1 VSFLSHGIFYPFG
14 SYPCGDRRETY
25 GIVCFY
31 ILKIFL
37 KKERIH
43 NTHFNQ
49 KKKKEKRKNRI
60 HNTHFMQSLSRKEVL
75 NYYIA
80 TKIVIISRSSNQD
93 CCCFLSAL
101 LISKALIVKLPS
113 KALSVKLPL
122 TVYVEITRTCMHD

>member
-49 KKKKEKRKNRI
+49 KKKKEKIEYTTLILCNLYLAKK
-60 HNTHFMQSLSRKEVL
+60 FL
-75 NYYIA
+75 
-80 TKIVIISRSSNQD
+80 II
-93 CCCFLSAL
+93 
-101 LISKALIVKLPS
+101 I
-113 KALSVKLPL
+113 
-122 TVYVEITRTCMHD
+122 